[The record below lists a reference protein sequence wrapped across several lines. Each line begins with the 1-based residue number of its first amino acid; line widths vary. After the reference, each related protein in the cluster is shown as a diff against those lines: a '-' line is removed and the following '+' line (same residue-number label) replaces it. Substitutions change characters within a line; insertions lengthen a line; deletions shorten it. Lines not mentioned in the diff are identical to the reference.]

1 MHTVKVRRDTFF
13 NIRSAISAYHRR
25 FERQF
30 FVIRRFH
37 RKLRYL
43 VVHFQF
49 RFIDV
54 PAEFQKSN
62 ILIFQRF
69 LRHIQDRRGNDIFVG
84 LFLDTI
90 QIIHAQTV
98 FEIVVSRIL
107 FIRSEIRK
115 ILFAE
120 ILFHNVRMI
129 MLAIIFDEE
138 NCIFARIHACIL
150 RTCKVVVKLLQNSAV
165 IHFFIQSPVIFLTEI
180 VIFAAKR
187 IEEFRF
193 NMNLVV
199 ALENLFRRLT
209 HKICFELFKFFFD
222 TVYYKLFVIRR
233 FHGNRL
239 VYRLIARLF

>member
-1 MHTVKVRRDTFF
+1 MRRDTFF
-13 NIRSAISAYHRR
+13 NIQSAISAYQRR
-25 FERQF
+25 FKRQF

-54 PAEFQKSN
+54 PTEFQKSN

-69 LRHIQDRRGNDIFVG
+69 LRHIQDRRGNDIFVC

-90 QIIHAQTV
+90 QIINAQTV
-98 FEIVVSRIL
+98 FEIVVSRI
-107 FIRSEIRK
+107 FFVCSEICK

-138 NCIFARIHACIL
+138 NCILSRIHARIL
-150 RTCKVVVKLLQNSAV
+150 RTYKVVVKLLQNSAV
-165 IHFFIQSPVIFLTEI
+165 IHFFIQSLVIFFTDI
-180 VIFAAKR
+180 YIFAAKR

-193 NMNLVV
+193 NVNLVV
-199 ALENLFRRLT
+199 VLENLFRRLT
-209 HKICFELFKFFFD
+209 HKICFELFKFFLD
-222 TVYYKLFVIRR
+222 AVYYKLFVIRR